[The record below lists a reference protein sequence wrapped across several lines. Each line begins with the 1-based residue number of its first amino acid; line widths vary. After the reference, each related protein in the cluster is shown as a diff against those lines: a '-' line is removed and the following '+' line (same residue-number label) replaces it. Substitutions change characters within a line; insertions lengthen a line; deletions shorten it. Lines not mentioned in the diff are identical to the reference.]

1 MVDGMKIGIRNFRCF
16 QSVPLVDI
24 RPLTLLV
31 GENSTGKTSFLSA
44 LRFAHELFQRGTN
57 PSFNKEPYSLGSFK
71 EIAHYRRG
79 RLGRAEEFSFNL
91 SVPIQRTKSNRLRGS
106 RSVLRESA
114 LAEVCIV
121 LREVESQP
129 AISSI
134 ELSAAD
140 YIIDLRLSGTAQLS
154 YKTPNMKVPKVFSE
168 KLRLPLGYESP
179 NFNAVSFILRDIPFL
194 IGSDVVRRQENGSQ
208 LQDQE
213 VNEVSGIL
221 RATER
226 SLAQAIFAGAPV
238 RTKPARTY
246 DNIEVT
252 PSPEGSHIP
261 YLFARLKAFKPDDW
275 KILRENLIEFGTT
288 AGLFNDIDVKKFSSS
303 PSSPFQI
310 AVNISGPSS
319 NLMDVGYGVSQAL
332 PVVAETLQAHR
343 GSLFLLQQPEVHL
356 HPRAQAALGTYLANI
371 AKQRRLTIII
381 ETHSDYLIDRVR
393 MDVRDRKGLDP
404 KDVCILFFER
414 HGLDVV
420 INQLEID
427 HKGNILGAPSGYRN
441 FFLQEELR
449 ALA

>member
-1 MVDGMKIGIRNFRCF
+1 MKIGIRNFRCF
-16 QSVPLVDI
+16 QSIPLVDI

-31 GENSTGKTSFLSA
+31 GENSTGKTSFLAA

-57 PSFNKEPYSLGSFK
+57 PSFNKDPYSLGSFK
-71 EIAHYRRG
+71 EIAHYRGG
-79 RLGRAEEFSFNL
+79 RPGRADEFAFFL
-91 SVPIQRTKSNRLRGS
+91 SVPLQRIRSSPIRGHRSNIG
-106 RSVLRESA
+106 EGTI
-114 LAEVCIV
+114 AEICIA
-121 LREVESQP
+121 LREVDSQP

-154 YKTPNMKVPKVFSE
+154 YKTPNMRTPKVLTE
-168 KLRLPLGYESP
+168 RLRLPPGYDSP

-194 IGSDVVRRQENGSQ
+194 ISSDVVRRQDNGGEPPSPE
-208 LQDQE
+208 L
-213 VNEVSGIL
+213 NEFGAIL

-252 PSPEGSHIP
+252 TSPEGSHIP
-261 YLFARLKAFKPDDW
+261 YLFARLKAFKPEDW
-275 KILRENLIEFGTT
+275 KSLRANLITFGAA
-288 AGLFNDIDVKKFSSS
+288 AGLFNDIDAKKFSSS

-310 AVNISGPSS
+310 SVNIAGPAS
-319 NLMDVGYGVSQAL
+319 NLIDVGYGVSQAL
-332 PVVAETLQAHR
+332 PVVAETLQAPR

-371 AKQRRLTIII
+371 ARQRRLTIII

-393 MDVRDRKGLDP
+393 MDVRDKKGLDP
-404 KDVCILFFER
+404 RDVCILFFER
-414 HGLDVV
+414 RGLDVV
-420 INQLEID
+420 INQLAID
-427 HKGNILGAPSGYRN
+427 DKGNILGAPSGYRN
-441 FFLQEELR
+441 FFLQEQIR
-449 ALA
+449 ALE